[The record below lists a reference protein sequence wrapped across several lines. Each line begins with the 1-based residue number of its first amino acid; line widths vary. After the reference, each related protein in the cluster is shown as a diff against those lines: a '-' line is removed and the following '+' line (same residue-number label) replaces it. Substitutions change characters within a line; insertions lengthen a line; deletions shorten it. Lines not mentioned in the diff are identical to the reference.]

1 MPPRTRAPRADA
13 ARNREAIVDAALE
26 LLGTD
31 PRATLADIAAAA
43 GVGRITLYGHFASR
57 EELLDA
63 VMSRALAES
72 DARLAGIDLE
82 GDTLAALERL
92 VRDSWRIV
100 ERFQVLLGVVEDAL
114 GGERIRAHHEAPFN
128 RIHDLLARGR
138 AEGVV
143 RGDLPLPW
151 LTACAQVILHAA
163 AAELRAGRLDEAE
176 ASDVVTRTVL
186 ALVAPSRT
194 GEWSGAR
201 PGVGA
206 DG

>member
-13 ARNREAIVDAALE
+13 ARNREAIVDAAVD
-26 LLGTD
+26 LLSTD

-43 GVGRITLYGHFASR
+43 DVGRITLYGHFASR

-63 VMSRALAES
+63 AMARALEES
-72 DARLAGIDLE
+72 DARLAKLDLG

-100 ERFQVLLGVVEDAL
+100 ERFQVLLGVVEEVL
-114 GGERIRAHHEAPFN
+114 GSERIREHHGAPFT

-143 RGDLPLPW
+143 RDDLPLPW
-151 LTACAQVILHAA
+151 LTACVQVILHGAA
-163 AAELRAGRLDEAE
+163 VELRAGRLDEAE
-176 ASDVVTRTVL
+176 VSDVVTRTVL
-186 ALVAPSRT
+186 ALVRSP
-194 GEWSGAR
+194 AR
-201 PGVGA
+201 A